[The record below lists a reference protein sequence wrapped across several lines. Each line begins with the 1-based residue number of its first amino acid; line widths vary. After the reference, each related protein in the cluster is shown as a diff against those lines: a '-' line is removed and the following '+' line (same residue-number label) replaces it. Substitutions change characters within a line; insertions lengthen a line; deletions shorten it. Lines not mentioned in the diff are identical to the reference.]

1 MRTFRAL
8 LEYAPDAIVVADSRG
23 RIVLAN
29 ANAEKLFGYAGEELV
44 GEPVERLVPAR
55 LAARHAAHV
64 NAYVASPHAR
74 PMGSGLELNGR
85 RKDGSE
91 FPVDVSLGPL
101 QTEEGL
107 LVASSIR
114 DMTDRKR
121 LEAELRRK
129 NEELAEQYRRVQEA
143 SRLKGEFLARMSHE
157 LRTPLNGIIG
167 FAELLHD
174 GRLGPLSEPHVE
186 YLGDILT
193 SARHLLRLINDVLDL
208 AKVEAGKMEFR
219 PEPIDVGDV
228 VAEVRDVLRVL
239 AGSKRV
245 RITTSIDPMLAKVVL
260 DPARLR
266 QVLYNFLS
274 NALKF
279 TPDEGWV
286 VVRARTGEGGTFL
299 LEVEDSGIGIGAE
312 ELPRLFSDFHQLD
325 GGRTRKHQGT
335 GLGLSLTRRI
345 VEAQGGRV
353 GVESRP
359 GVGSR
364 FFAVLP
370 LVHRA

>member
-1 MRTFRAL
+1 
-8 LEYAPDAIVVADSRG
+8 
-23 RIVLAN
+23 
-29 ANAEKLFGYAGEELV
+29 
-44 GEPVERLVPAR
+44 
-55 LAARHAAHV
+55 
-64 NAYVASPHAR
+64 
-74 PMGSGLELNGR
+74 
-85 RKDGSE
+85 
-91 FPVDVSLGPL
+91 
-101 QTEEGL
+101 
-107 LVASSIR
+107 
-114 DMTDRKR
+114 MTDRKR

-143 SRLKGEFLARMSHE
+143 SRVKGEFLARMSHE

-174 GRLGPLSEPHVE
+174 GRLGPLPEPHVE

-228 VAEVRDVLRVL
+228 VAEVHDVLRVL

-245 RITTSIDPMLAKVVL
+245 RITTSVDPMLAKVVL

-312 ELPRLFSDFHQLD
+312 ELPRLFSDFQQLD